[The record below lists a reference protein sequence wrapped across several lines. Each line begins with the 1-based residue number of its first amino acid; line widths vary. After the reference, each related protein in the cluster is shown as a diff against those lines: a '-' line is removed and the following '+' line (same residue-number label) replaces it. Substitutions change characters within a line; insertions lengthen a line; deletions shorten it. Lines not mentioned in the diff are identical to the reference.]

1 MSLENFNPNDP
12 ATAGANIFGLPFTEE
27 NAKLVLIPIPWEV
40 TVSYRTGTAKG
51 PEKIVQA
58 SMQVDLF
65 DAEYKDQWKKGIAC
79 IQEEEEIKELNNIH
93 RELAEEI
100 LDDLYEGRE
109 LNQNNLKQ
117 VNEASEKL
125 NTWLENIT
133 SNYLNQNKKVGLIG
147 GDHST
152 PFGYVK
158 ALAKKYSNFGILQID
173 AHADLRN
180 AYENFTYSH
189 ASIMYNILEEIPE
202 VKKLVQVGI
211 RDYCDEEYLYIKENE
226 NRIKTFFDKEIKE
239 NLYNGKNWN
248 KITEEIIASLPE
260 NIYISFD
267 IDGLKPYLCP
277 NTGTPVP
284 GGFELEEI
292 FYLFE
297 KLNKSG
303 KNIIGFD
310 LNETAN
316 DGSEE
321 DTIDTITA
329 ARIVYKLSNI
339 FLSQN

>member
-1 MSLENFNPNDP
+1 MSLKNFNPNDP

-27 NAKLVLIPIPWEV
+27 NAKLILIPIPWEV

-51 PEKIVQA
+51 PEKIIQA

-65 DAEYKDQWKKGIAC
+65 DPEYKDQWKKGIAC
-79 IQEEEEIKELNNIH
+79 IQEEEEIIELNNIH
-93 RELAEEI
+93 RELAEKI

-125 NTWLENIT
+125 NTWLENI
-133 SNYLNQNKKVGLIG
+133 SRNYLNQNKKVGLIG

-173 AHADLRN
+173 AHADLRK
-180 AYENFTYSH
+180 AYEDFTYSH

-226 NRIKTFFDKEIKE
+226 NRIKTFFDKEIKA

-248 KITEEIIASLPE
+248 NITEEIIASLPE

-297 KLNKSG
+297 KLNKAE

-339 FLSQN
+339 LLSQN

>member
-1 MSLENFNPNDP
+1 MSLKNFNPNDP
-12 ATAGANIFGLPFTEE
+12 AKAGTNIFGLPFTEE
-27 NAKLVLIPIPWEV
+27 NAKLILIPIPWEV

-51 PEKIVQA
+51 PEKIIQA

-65 DAEYKDQWKKGIAC
+65 DPEYKDQWKKGIAC
-79 IQEEEEIKELNNIH
+79 IQEEEEIIELNNIH
-93 RELAEEI
+93 RELAEKI

-125 NTWLENIT
+125 NTWLKNIS

-173 AHADLRN
+173 AHADLRK
-180 AYENFTYSH
+180 AYEDFTYSH

-226 NRIKTFFDKEIKE
+226 NRIKTFFDKEIKA

-248 KITEEIIASLPE
+248 NITEEIIASLPE

-284 GGFELEEI
+284 GGFEIEEI

-297 KLNKSG
+297 KLNKAG

>member
-1 MSLENFNPNDP
+1 MSLKNFNPNDP
-12 ATAGANIFGLPFTEE
+12 AKAGTNIFGLPFTEE
-27 NAKLVLIPIPWEV
+27 NAKLILIPIPWEV

-51 PEKIVQA
+51 PEKIIQA

-65 DAEYKDQWKKGIAC
+65 DPEYKDQWKKGIAC
-79 IQEEEEIKELNNIH
+79 IQEEEEIIELNNIH
-93 RELAEEI
+93 RELAEKI

-125 NTWLENIT
+125 NTWLKNIS

-173 AHADLRN
+173 AHADLRK
-180 AYENFTYSH
+180 AYEDFTYSH

-248 KITEEIIASLPE
+248 NITEEIIASLPE

-297 KLNKSG
+297 KLNKAE

>member
-1 MSLENFNPNDP
+1 MNIKNFNPNDP
-12 ATAGANIFGLPFTEE
+12 AAAGANIFGLPFTEE
-27 NAKLVLIPIPWEV
+27 NAKLILIPIPWEV

-51 PEKIVQA
+51 PEKIIQA

-65 DAEYKDQWKKGIAC
+65 DPEYKDQWKKGIAC
-79 IQEEEEIKELNNIH
+79 IQEEEEIIELNNIH
-93 RELAEEI
+93 RELAEKI

-125 NTWLENIT
+125 NTWLKNIS

-158 ALAKKYSNFGILQID
+158 ALAKKYSSFGILQID
-173 AHADLRN
+173 AHADLRK

-189 ASIMYNILEEIPE
+189 ASIMYNILEEIPQVE
-202 VKKLVQVGI
+202 KLVQVGI
-211 RDYCDEEYLYIKENE
+211 RDYCDEEYNYIKEN
-226 NRIKTFFDKEIKE
+226 NTRIKTFFDKDLKE
-239 NLYNGKNWN
+239 KQFNGENWN
-248 KITEEIIASLPE
+248 TITEEIIAQLPD

-284 GGFELEEI
+284 GGFELEEV

-297 KLNKSG
+297 KLNKAG

-316 DGSEE
+316 DGSDE